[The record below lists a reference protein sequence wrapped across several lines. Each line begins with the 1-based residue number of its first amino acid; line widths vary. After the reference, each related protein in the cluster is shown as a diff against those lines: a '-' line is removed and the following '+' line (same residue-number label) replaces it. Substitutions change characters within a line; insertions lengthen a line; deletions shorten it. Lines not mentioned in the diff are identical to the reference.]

1 MSVTASG
8 SERWI
13 VGLNVVVLGLALV
26 FFFGPGGIGGRW
38 VRGALESRRQQSALR
53 EAWPE
58 LSKVGSVL
66 LQGEGQTVVEFSD
79 YECPYCR
86 ALAPSLEQLGRQ
98 NGINLIIVHSP
109 LDYHAAA
116 EGAAKAAL
124 CAEEQGRFPE
134 IHRQLLSTEDWR
146 TDTNWVREAALA
158 GVADLPQF
166 RVCLTSPDVHNRIQ
180 RGLAV
185 AGAADDSGDPSDL
198 QRFRSPA
205 RGFPTSVASAP
216 SARTAKLSGLRDGQ
230 SIFVMSKGACCGL

>member
-166 RVCLTSPDVHNRIQ
+166 RVCLTSPNVHNRIQ

-185 AGAADDSGDPSDL
+185 AGRLMIPGT
-198 QRFRSPA
+198 PA
-205 RGFPTSVASAP
+205 IFSA
-216 SARTAKLSGLRDGQ
+216 SGLLPGDSLRLSQALPALGPPN
-230 SIFVMSKGACCGL
+230 